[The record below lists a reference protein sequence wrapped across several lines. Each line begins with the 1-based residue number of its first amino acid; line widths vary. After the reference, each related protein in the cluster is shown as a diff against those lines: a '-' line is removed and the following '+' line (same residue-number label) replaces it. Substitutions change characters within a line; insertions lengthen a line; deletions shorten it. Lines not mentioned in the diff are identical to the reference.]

1 MWPMLDSTAYP
12 EPRKRGMVVAVAR
25 DSTITMGFG
34 SAHPAPSGPAR
45 GDRVPDRRHGCH
57 ARLGLWCP
65 GVENHLIE
73 TFGTIGLLVTIF
85 AESCLIFFLPG
96 DTLLFTAG
104 LLASQGKL
112 NPAVILIGSFVAAVA
127 GNQVAYV
134 LGNKAGP
141 TLFKPGSRLFKMEYV
156 QRAEEYFEKFGSR
169 TIVLARFIPAVRT
182 FAPILAGIGTM
193 RYRTF
198 VTFNVL
204 GALLWAVGVTLL
216 GYTLGKTVHG
226 IDKYLLPVILGIA
239 VLSAI
244 PAVLEIRR
252 SRRTTSRP
260 GGGSGA

>member
-1 MWPMLDSTAYP
+1 
-12 EPRKRGMVVAVAR
+12 
-25 DSTITMGFG
+25 
-34 SAHPAPSGPAR
+34 
-45 GDRVPDRRHGCH
+45 
-57 ARLGLWCP
+57 
-65 GVENHLIE
+65 VEKHLIE

-112 NPAVILIGSFVAAVA
+112 NVVVILVGSFVAAVA
-127 GNQVAYV
+127 GNQVAYAV
-134 LGNKAGP
+134 GARVGP
-141 TLFKPGSRLFKMEYV
+141 SLFKPGSRLFKAEYV
-156 QRAEEYFEKFGSR
+156 QRANEYFDKYGSR

-182 FAPILAGIGTM
+182 FAPILAGIGAM

-226 IDKYLLPVILGIA
+226 IDKYLLPLILVIA
-239 VLSAI
+239 ALSAV
-244 PAVLEIRR
+244 PVVLEVRR
-252 SRRTTSRP
+252 NRRNRAP
-260 GGGSGA
+260 KLPLD